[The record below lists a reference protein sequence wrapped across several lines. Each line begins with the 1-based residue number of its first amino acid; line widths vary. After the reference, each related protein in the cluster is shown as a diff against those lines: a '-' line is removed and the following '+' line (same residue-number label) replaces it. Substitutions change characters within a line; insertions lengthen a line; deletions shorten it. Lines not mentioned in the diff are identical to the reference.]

1 MNAQRV
7 ELLPG
12 EKILFESDFAVLTDQ
27 RLVANWNSR
36 RRQAADEAALRDIA
50 GFRRMEGGQPSRLK
64 TAFQFLVPGI
74 AILIVAEIFGDT
86 GTGSDEE
93 TINIRVSLA
102 IMRSLVGIIDR
113 LVPGILTSLNT
124 GFSSVPE
131 PESGTGLGLQFILF
145 TIGSIVA
152 LIGLY
157 ILVSDFFRNKPHT
170 TVIFQVRDA
179 KEILVAFPGQ
189 EHPDADRLVRRFVRA
204 KRRA

>member
-12 EKILFESDFAVLTDQ
+12 EKVLFESDSAVLTNQ
-27 RLVANWNSR
+27 RLVANWNSK
-36 RRQAADEAALRDIA
+36 RRQAADEAALKDIA
-50 GFRRMEGGQPSRLK
+50 GFRRVEGGQPSRLK
-64 TAFQFLVPGI
+64 TAFQFLAPGI
-74 AILIVAEIFGDT
+74 AILIAAEIFGDT

-93 TINIRVSLA
+93 TINIRASLS
-102 IMRSLVGIIDR
+102 IMRSLVGLMDR
-113 LVPGILTSLNT
+113 LLPGILTSLNT
-124 GFSSVPE
+124 GFSQVPE

-152 LIGLY
+152 LVGLY
-157 ILVSDFFRNKPHT
+157 ILLTDLFRNKPHT
-170 TVIFQVRDA
+170 TVIFQVRGA
-179 KEILVAFPGQ
+179 EEISVVFPGQ